1 MKFSMSRDINGY
13 NGFGLNISNVIYST
27 TLAAG
32 VAQSLTIP
40 ISSIDSP
47 RYLAIFTCEPGG
59 IFTWAQNDVATL
71 PGGSFALTTSEANP
85 IARVVKAGDVLS
97 FITSDTTLML
107 WVSLYELST
116 TA

>member
-1 MKFSMSRDINGY
+1 MNRDINGY
-13 NGFGLNISNVIYST
+13 NGFGLKMSDVIYST
-27 TLAAG
+27 TLASG

-59 IFTWAQNDVATL
+59 VFAWARNNTAVL
-71 PGGSFALTTSEANP
+71 PGGSFALTTSEGNP
-85 IARVVKAGDVLS
+85 IAREVKAGDVLS

-116 TA
+116 PA